1 KNFDTPYF
9 STSITE
15 FWRRWHISL
24 STWFRDYVYIPLGGS
39 RNGEYR
45 TYFNLFLVFVVSGLW
60 HGAAITFIIWGAIH
74 GIIIVIDKALSK
86 TPIQAN
92 RKRLLLAVFY
102 GLFTLVI
109 VCFAWIF
116 FRANSFSDSVYIVKH
131 LLDFVPDYHNYY
143 NLGLPKHEFILA
155 IVVIGLLL
163 IFDAIHRKYNSLRI
177 LNKTNVIIRCA
188 VYTVIIYSIV
198 IFGIYGNDSVSEFI
212 YFQF

>member
-1 KNFDTPYF
+1 ILNKTNV
-9 STSITE
+9 II
-15 FWRRWHISL
+15 RCA
-24 STWFRDYVYIPLGGS
+24 VY
-39 RNGEYR
+39 
-45 TYFNLFLVFVVSGLW
+45 TV
-60 HGAAITFIIWGAIH
+60 IIYS
-74 GIIIVIDKALSK
+74 IVIFGK
-86 TPIQAN
+86 
-92 RKRLLLAVFY
+92 Y
-102 GLFTLVI
+102 G
-109 VCFAWIF
+109 
-116 FRANSFSDSVYIVKH
+116 NDSVYIVKH